1 MSWLDKI
8 FKKKPKNSI
17 FADSLTG
24 YTPIFSQFGTNI
36 YASDVVQQ
44 ALNCIVMEMKKLR
57 PTHVREMD
65 VDSTS
70 VAGSLQA
77 VLNNPNE
84 FMTTADFIEKI
95 MWSLLLNYNAFVVP
109 VYDVWTDKKG
119 NERRN
124 YTALY
129 PIQPTQVNFIKDASD
144 TLYIEFMF
152 VNNYKTTLKYSDI
165 IHIKK
170 NYSVNDYMGGDVNG
184 QPNNEALLETLDLN
198 HQLLQ
203 GVAGAMKSSF
213 AINGVVKYN
222 TMMDDGKTETALKEL
237 ELKLKT
243 SESGFLPLDLKAE
256 YIPIQHEVKLVD
268 ADTLK
273 FIDEKIL
280 RTWGVPLPIL
290 TGDYTKE
297 QYEAFYQKTLE
308 PFIIAISQ
316 AFTKALFTDRER
328 SYGNKVLFYPKDLV
342 FMSVSETLEMIR
354 LLGDSGALYE
364 NEKRVALGLKPL
376 RELEGVRKASLNYV
390 DADIANEYQMQKK
403 EGEV

>member
-8 FKKKPKNSI
+8 FKKKPKNSK

-24 YTPIFSQFGTNI
+24 YAPLFSQFGTNI

-44 ALNCIVMEMKKLR
+44 ALNCIIMEMKKLR

-70 VAGSLQA
+70 VAGSLQS
-77 VLNNPNE
+77 VLDNPNE
-84 FMTTADFIEKI
+84 FMTTSDFIEKI
-95 MWSLLLNYNAFVVP
+95 MWSLLLNYNAFIVP
-109 VYDVWTDKKG
+109 VYSVWVDKKG

-129 PIQPTQVNFIKDASD
+129 PIQPTQVTFIKDASD
-144 TLYIEFMF
+144 TLYVELMF
-152 VNNYKTTLKYSDI
+152 ANNYKTTLKYSDI

-184 QPNNEALLETLDLN
+184 QPNNEALLETLNLN

-222 TMMDDGKTETALKEL
+222 TMMDDGKTEAALKEL
-237 ELKLKT
+237 EAKLKT

-256 YIPIQHEVKLVD
+256 YIPIKHEVKLVD

-290 TGDYTKE
+290 TGDYTKS

-308 PFIIAISQ
+308 GYVIAISQ
-316 AFTKALFTDRER
+316 AFTKTLFTDRER
-328 SYGNKVLFYPKDLV
+328 AYGNKILFYPKDLV

-376 RELEGVRKASLNYV
+376 PELEGIRKASLNYV

-403 EGEV
+403 ESGV